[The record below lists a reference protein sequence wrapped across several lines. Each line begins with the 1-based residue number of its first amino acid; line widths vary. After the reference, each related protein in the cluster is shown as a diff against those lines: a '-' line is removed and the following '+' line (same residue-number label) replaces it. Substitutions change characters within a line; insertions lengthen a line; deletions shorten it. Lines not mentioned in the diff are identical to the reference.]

1 MRMIEKTETIR
12 MLDDELWS
20 SIAGRSRERG
30 RLFNKKFLIKEDT
43 NMVAEYKE
51 FLAELQ
57 NELAEL
63 ESVSIDAAVEQ
74 RVAEIREQIV
84 AEETKKKN
92 DAIAEKQLE
101 IKATENIIAR
111 LEVATL
117 EVAENENVEGE

>member
-1 MRMIEKTETIR
+1 MIEQTETIR

-30 RLFNKKFLIKEDT
+30 RFFNKKFLIKEDT

-117 EVAENENVEGE
+117 EVAKNENVEGE

>member
-1 MRMIEKTETIR
+1 MIEKTETIR

-30 RLFNKKFLIKEDT
+30 RFFNKKFLIKEDT

-57 NELAEL
+57 NELSEL
-63 ESVSIDAAVEQ
+63 ENVSIDAAVEQ
-74 RVAEIREQIV
+74 RMAEIREQIV

-117 EVAENENVEGE
+117 EVVENENVEGE

>member
-1 MRMIEKTETIR
+1 MIEKTETIR

-30 RLFNKKFLIKEDT
+30 RFFNKKFLIKEDT

-63 ESVSIDAAVEQ
+63 ENVSIDAAVEQ

-84 AEETKKKN
+84 TEETKKKN

>member
-1 MRMIEKTETIR
+1 MIEKTETIR

-30 RLFNKKFLIKEDT
+30 RFFNKKFLIKEDT

-117 EVAENENVEGE
+117 EVAKNENVEGE